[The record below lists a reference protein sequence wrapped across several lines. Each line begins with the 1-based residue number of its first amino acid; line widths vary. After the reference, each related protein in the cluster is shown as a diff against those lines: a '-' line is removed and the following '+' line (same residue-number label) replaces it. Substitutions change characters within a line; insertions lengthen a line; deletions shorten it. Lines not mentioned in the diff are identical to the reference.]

1 MSKLWLYYV
10 LTLILFLFLII
21 LTSWFVFP
29 VFSKSAINIIAPL
42 PSFLNRLEN
51 DQVSMLGLWFPQT
64 DKVKGSSIEKPEIR
78 AEAAI
83 SYDLT
88 INQTL
93 FEKNIRKKLP
103 MASLTKIMTA
113 AIALEN
119 KKEDDRYLVLKD
131 SLVGEN
137 SMGLTE
143 GEILS
148 LNDLLHGLL
157 LVSGNDAAEVLA
169 QNFPKGREK
178 FIEAMNKKAKSLGL
192 TDTNFTNPSGLEG
205 DGNQYTTAYDLLVI
219 TRYALSSF
227 ELFRNIVSTF
237 EFTVPY
243 SNDHKE
249 FYLQNETNL
258 LTSYPGVK
266 GVKDGYTPEAGLCL
280 VTYLDYKG
288 HKILAVILGSSDR
301 RYEMRELL
309 DYSLESENL
318 SSPSHKYQE

>member
-10 LTLILFLFLII
+10 LTLILFLFLLI

-29 VFSKSAINIIAPL
+29 VFSKSAINIVAPL

-51 DQVSMLGLWFPQT
+51 DQVSMLGLWLPQV
-64 DKVKGSSIEKPEIR
+64 DNVKGSATEKPEIR

-88 INQTL
+88 TSQTL
-93 FEKNIRKKLP
+93 FEKNIKKRLP

-113 AIALEN
+113 VIALEN
-119 KKEDDRYLVLKD
+119 KKENDRYLVLKD

-148 LNDLLHGLL
+148 LPDLLHGLL

-169 QNFPKGREK
+169 QNFPQGREK
-178 FIEAMNKKAKSLGL
+178 FIEAMNKKAKALGL

-205 DGNQYTTAYDLLVI
+205 DGDQYTTAYDLLVI
-219 TRYALSSF
+219 TKYALSNF
-227 ELFRNIVSTF
+227 ELFRKIVSTF

-243 SNDHKE
+243 SSDHKE

-280 VTYLDYKG
+280 V
-288 HKILAVILGSSDR
+288 
-301 RYEMRELL
+301 
-309 DYSLESENL
+309 
-318 SSPSHKYQE
+318 